1 MTTYIPDD
9 IEREIYFKDLSG
21 GYLSVRYD
29 PYPENPFNYYDSLG
43 TFYTW
48 QNSYQSPSE
57 NPYRTAVDFTE
68 AVLGEEKAA
77 ACNSMQDVLQALN
90 AAGYAAAGIYRYE
103 HGQVAYALGQANPYN
118 DRWDSGAVGFAF
130 VSPEKLAAEGMTKE
144 QAIDC
149 MEAEM
154 QEYSS
159 WANGDVFL
167 VERYDEQGEQMDV
180 ATYYGIEGVVAE
192 HPDVEPIDLGDF
204 PDLQAYIADGALT
217 NELEG
222 EWFFLCRPEWRHA
235 AYIKESMAIV
245 SDEAGDSWRIVDMRN
260 ARVSFGEFETPQEA
274 LGAIKQHESLGK
286 EGLRSFIPPW
296 NLIERPLDRLKQQA
310 KERASEKNLGSPSP
324 SRDRKPPEMGL

>member
-1 MTTYIPDD
+1 MTSYIPDD

-29 PYPENPFNYYDSLG
+29 PYPENPFSYYESLG

-77 ACNSMQDVLQALN
+77 ACESMQDVLNALDEV
-90 AAGYAAAGIYRYE
+90 GYAAAGIYRYE
-103 HGQVAYALGQANPYN
+103 HGQVAYALGRVNPYG
-118 DRWDSGAVGFAF
+118 DYWDSGAVGFAF
-130 VSPEKLAAEGMTKE
+130 VSPEKLAAEGMDKE
-144 QAIDC
+144 QAISC

-167 VERYDEQGEQMDV
+167 VEQYDEQGESMNV
-180 ATYYGIEGVVAE
+180 ATYYGIEGVASE
-192 HPDVEPIDLGDF
+192 YPDVKPIDLGDF
-204 PDLQAYIADGALT
+204 PDLQEYVADGALT

-222 EWFFLCRPEWRHA
+222 EWLFLYRPEWRHS
-235 AYIKESMAIV
+235 AYIKEPLAIV
-245 SDEAGDSWRIVDMRN
+245 SDEMGDSWRIVN
-260 ARVSFGEFETPQEA
+260 IKTEQVSFGAFEAPQEA
-274 LGAIKQHESLGK
+274 LGAIKQHEALGK
-286 EGLRSFIPPW
+286 DGLQDFVPPKS
-296 NLIERPLDRLKQQA
+296 LIEKPLELLKQKA
-310 KERASEKNLGSPSP
+310 KERANEKNLGNSSPGK
-324 SRDRKPPEMGL
+324 DKKPPEMGL